1 MAFICQNCCKTCLFH
16 APKRLKMTK
25 ILPFAVLLLLVASCA
40 TLPKSY
46 QTVDEV
52 IATGP
57 GPEDMVLDTLTEQ
70 PRLLI
75 SCNQRREGQPEYGEV
90 FVYYPKTGKNKLLKR
105 TGQPADLLFNP
116 HGVDLVKVKN
126 DLILLVVNHE
136 HTRHINS
143 ILRYKVLKDEL
154 VFLEKITDPL
164 IYSPNAVS
172 GFSDGSILISNDLKK
187 QRSIGEVLFKIKKAQ
202 VVYWNGK
209 QCNIAA
215 EKFCYTNGITIK
227 DNKIVYLAST
237 MQNKVWQFD
246 FADGKMINKQVLA
259 KVNGADNIRF
269 DGNDLLVPGHLRFL
283 KFLGHLKDS
292 THYSPTTVY
301 RINPATK
308 QRTVAYYDSGKQLS
322 AGSTALIYN
331 GYLYASGIFD
341 AKMVRKKLQ

>member
-1 MAFICQNCCKTCLFH
+1 MT
-16 APKRLKMTK
+16 RL
-25 ILPFAVLLLLVASCA
+25 LYFLLVLLASGCA

-46 QTVDEV
+46 QTADEI

-57 GPEDMVLDTLTEQ
+57 GPEDMVIDSITEQ

-75 SCNQRREGQPEYGEV
+75 SCNQRRDGQPDYGEV
-90 FVYYPKTGKNKLLKR
+90 LVYYPENGKTKILKR
-105 TGQPADLLFNP
+105 KGEPADLLFNP
-116 HGVDLVKVKN
+116 HGVDLVKVKG

-136 HTRHINS
+136 HTKKINS

-154 VFLEKITDPL
+154 VFAEKITDPL

-172 GFSDGSILISNDLKK
+172 GFSNGTILVSNDLKK

-209 QCNIAA
+209 QCNVAA

-227 DNKIVYLAST
+227 DNKKVYLAST

-246 FADGKMINKQVLA
+246 FADGKMINKEVVG
-259 KVNGADNIRF
+259 KVKGADNIRF
-269 DGNDLLVPGHLRFL
+269 DGNDLLVPGHLRFI

-308 QRTVAYYDSGKQLS
+308 TQTVAYFDSGKQIS
-322 AGSTALIYN
+322 AGSTALVWN
-331 GYLYASGIFD
+331 NALYVSGIFD
-341 AKMVRKKLQ
+341 GKMVKKKLK

>member
-1 MAFICQNCCKTCLFH
+1 MT
-16 APKRLKMTK
+16 RL
-25 ILPFAVLLLLVASCA
+25 IPFLCLLLLVASCA
-40 TLPKSY
+40 SLPKGA
-46 QTVDEV
+46 QTTDEI

-75 SCNQRREGQPEYGEV
+75 SCNQRRDGLPDYGEV
-90 FVYYPKTGKNKLLKR
+90 FVYYPQTGKNKLLKR
-105 TGQPADLLFNP
+105 TGEPTDLLFNP
-116 HGVDLVKVKN
+116 HGVDLVKVQS

-136 HTRHINS
+136 HTKKINS
-143 ILRYKVLKDEL
+143 ILRYKVMKDEL
-154 VFLEKITDPL
+154 VFVEKIVDPL

-172 GFSDGSILISNDLKK
+172 GFSDGSILVSNDLKK

-209 QCNIAA
+209 QCNVAA

-227 DNKIVYLAST
+227 DNKKVYLAST

-246 FADGKMINKQVLA
+246 FADGKMINKEVIG

-308 QRTVAYYDSGKQLS
+308 KQTVAYYDSGKQIS
-322 AGSTALIYN
+322 AGSTALVWN
-331 GYLYASGIFD
+331 NALYVSGIFD
-341 AKMVRKKLQ
+341 GKIVKKKLK

>member
-1 MAFICQNCCKTCLFH
+1 MFRFYPIALALLFIT
-16 APKRLKMTK
+16 
-25 ILPFAVLLLLVASCA
+25 SCA

-46 QTVDEV
+46 QTADEI
-52 IATGP
+52 IAVGP
-57 GPEDMVLDTLTEQ
+57 GPEDMVLDTITEQ

-75 SCNQRREGQPEYGEV
+75 SCNQRRNNLPDYGEV
-90 FVYYPKTGKNKLLKR
+90 YVYYPESGKNKILKR
-105 TGQPADLLFNP
+105 TGEPAGLIFNP
-116 HGVDLVKVKN
+116 HGIDLVKVKS

-136 HTRHINS
+136 HTKHINS

-154 VFLEKITDPL
+154 VFVEKITDPL

-172 GFSDGSILISNDLKK
+172 GFSDGTLLVSNDLKK

-209 QCNIAA
+209 QCNVAA

-227 DNKIVYLAST
+227 DNEKVYLAST

-246 FADGKMINKQVLA
+246 FTDGKMINKEVIG

-269 DGNDLLVPGHLRFL
+269 DGDDLLVPGHLRFL
-283 KFLGHLKDS
+283 KFLKHMKDS
-292 THYSPTTVY
+292 TNYSPTTVY

-308 QRTVAYYDSGKQLS
+308 KQTVVYYDSGKQLS
-322 AGSTALIYN
+322 AGSTALMY
-331 GYLYASGIFD
+331 GDYLYVSGIFD
-341 AKMVRKKLQ
+341 AKMVKKKLK